1 MWDVV
6 SLVVSAVIGSA
17 IFLIPATL
25 LRPQPSPLAAMLAMV
40 FAGLLSWFGALAYA
54 EMGAMFPDTGGE
66 YVYLRES
73 WGRLSAFLLGWSF
86 FAVIQGGGLA
96 ALAVG
101 FSTLLGGVVPL
112 TPWTAKAVAVS
123 LLMGLT
129 FVNVL
134 GVRQGAWFG
143 HVMNAIKLSGLL
155 WMIVTIA
162 TRPAAAAL
170 DWSWPRNWTLLQFSA
185 ALVPALWAYEG
196 WNMAPCVAGEMVDAR
211 RTLPRA
217 LGIGLGVVM
226 AVYCVS
232 LWVTMRALPVPQ
244 ILATTA
250 AGTSAVQTVLGGGAA
265 LWVTLTILFAL
276 VGCTNSCILGAARV
290 YYAQARDGLF
300 FEPFG
305 RVHPRFRT
313 PAFSLIAHGVWSSL
327 LVFTGTYETLISY
340 CTFGAWIFYALV
352 VAGVMLLRR
361 RNPST
366 TRPYRVW
373 GYPWT
378 PMIFIAVAAAFILS
392 CFITTPG
399 SSFAGLALILSGI
412 PLYLYWRRRVT
423 PGRA

>member
-1 MWDVV
+1 MGPWDVV

-25 LRPQPSPLAAMLAMV
+25 LRPQPAPLAAMAAMA

-73 WGRLSAFLLGWSF
+73 WGPLAAFLLGWSF

-112 TPWTAKAVAVS
+112 TPWLSKAIAVG

-129 FVNVL
+129 FVNIL

-143 HVMNAIKLSGLL
+143 NAMNLVKLSGLL
-155 WMIVTIA
+155 WMIAAVA
-162 TRPAAAAL
+162 LRPSTHAL
-170 DWSWPRNWTLLQFSA
+170 DWSWPTHWTPLQFSA

-196 WNMAPCVAGEMVDAR
+196 WNMAPCVAGEMLDAR
-211 RTLPRA
+211 RSLPRA
-217 LGIGLGVVM
+217 LATGLGLII

-232 LWVTMRALPVPQ
+232 LWVTMRALPVDR

-250 AGTSAVQTVLGGGAA
+250 AGTTAVQTVLGGGAA
-265 LWVTLTILFAL
+265 VWVTLTILFAL
-276 VGCTNSCILGAARV
+276 VGCTNACILGAARV
-290 YYAQARDGLF
+290 YFAQARDGLF
-300 FEPFG
+300 FAPFG
-305 RVHPRFRT
+305 RVHPRFHT
-313 PAFSLIAHGVWSSL
+313 PAFALLAHGVWSSL

-352 VAGVMLLRR
+352 VAGVLMLRR
-361 RNPST
+361 RRPGAV
-366 TRPYRVW
+366 RPYRVW

-378 PMIFIAVAAAFILS
+378 PLLFLAVAIAFVLS
-392 CFITTPG
+392 CFVTTPG

-412 PLYLYWRRRVT
+412 PLYLYWRRRAT
-423 PGRA
+423 P

>member
-1 MWDVV
+1 MV

-25 LRPQPSPLAAMLAMV
+25 LRPQPAPLAAMAAMA

-73 WGRLSAFLLGWSF
+73 WGPLAAFLLGWSF

-112 TPWTAKAVAVS
+112 TPWLSKAIAVG

-129 FVNVL
+129 FVNIL

-143 HVMNAIKLSGLL
+143 NAMNLVKLSGLL
-155 WMIVTIA
+155 WMIAAVA
-162 TRPAAAAL
+162 VRPSTHAL
-170 DWSWPRNWTLLQFSA
+170 DWSWPTHWTPLQFSA

-196 WNMAPCVAGEMVDAR
+196 WNMAPCVAGEMLDAR
-211 RTLPRA
+211 RSLPRA
-217 LGIGLGVVM
+217 LATGLGLII

-232 LWVTMRALPVPQ
+232 LWVTMRALPVDR

-250 AGTSAVQTVLGGGAA
+250 AGTTAVQTVLGGGAA
-265 LWVTLTILFAL
+265 VWVTLTILFAL
-276 VGCTNSCILGAARV
+276 VGCTNACILGAARV
-290 YYAQARDGLF
+290 YFAQARDGLF
-300 FEPFG
+300 FAPFG
-305 RVHPRFRT
+305 RVHPRFHT
-313 PAFSLIAHGVWSSL
+313 PAFALLAHGVWSSL

-352 VAGVMLLRR
+352 VAGVLMLRR
-361 RNPST
+361 RRPGAV
-366 TRPYRVW
+366 RPYRVW

-378 PMIFIAVAAAFILS
+378 PLLFLAVAIAFVLS
-392 CFITTPG
+392 CFVTTPG

-412 PLYLYWRRRVT
+412 PLYLYWRRRAT
-423 PGRA
+423 P

>member
-1 MWDVV
+1 MV

-25 LRPQPSPLAAMLAMV
+25 LRPQPAPLAAMAAMA
-40 FAGLLSWFGALAYA
+40 FAGLLSFFGALAYA

-73 WGRLSAFLLGWSF
+73 WGPLAAFLLGWSF

-112 TPWTAKAVAVS
+112 TPWLSKAIAVG

-129 FVNVL
+129 FVNIL

-143 HVMNAIKLSGLL
+143 NAMNLVKLSGLL
-155 WMIVTIA
+155 WMIAAVA
-162 TRPAAAAL
+162 VRPSTHAL
-170 DWSWPRNWTLLQFSA
+170 DWSWPTHWTPLQFSA

-196 WNMAPCVAGEMVDAR
+196 WNMAPCVAGEMLDAR
-211 RTLPRA
+211 RSLPRA
-217 LGIGLGVVM
+217 LATGLGLII

-232 LWVTMRALPVPQ
+232 LWVTMRALPVDR

-250 AGTSAVQTVLGGGAA
+250 AGTTAVQTVLGGGAA
-265 LWVTLTILFAL
+265 VWVTLTILFAL
-276 VGCTNSCILGAARV
+276 VGCTNACILGAARV
-290 YYAQARDGLF
+290 YFAQARDGLF
-300 FEPFG
+300 FAPFG
-305 RVHPRFRT
+305 RVHPRFHT
-313 PAFSLIAHGVWSSL
+313 PAFALLAHGVWSSL

-352 VAGVMLLRR
+352 VAGVLMLRR
-361 RNPST
+361 RRPGAV
-366 TRPYRVW
+366 RPYRVW

-378 PMIFIAVAAAFILS
+378 PLLFLAVAIAFVLS
-392 CFITTPG
+392 CFVTTPG

-412 PLYLYWRRRVT
+412 PLYLYWRRRAT
-423 PGRA
+423 P

>member
-1 MWDVV
+1 MGPWDVV

-25 LRPQPSPLAAMLAMV
+25 LRPQPAPLAAMAAMA

-73 WGRLSAFLLGWSF
+73 WGPLAAFLLGWSF

-112 TPWTAKAVAVS
+112 TPWLSKAIAVG

-129 FVNVL
+129 FVNIL

-143 HVMNAIKLSGLL
+143 NAMNLVKLSGLL
-155 WMIVTIA
+155 WMIAAVA
-162 TRPAAAAL
+162 VRPSTHAL
-170 DWSWPRNWTLLQFSA
+170 DWSWPTHWTPLQFSA

-196 WNMAPCVAGEMVDAR
+196 WNMAPCVAGEMLDAR
-211 RTLPRA
+211 RSLPRA
-217 LGIGLGVVM
+217 LATGLGLII

-232 LWVTMRALPVPQ
+232 LWVTMRALPVDR

-250 AGTSAVQTVLGGGAA
+250 AGTTAVQTVLGGGAA
-265 LWVTLTILFAL
+265 VWVTLTILFAL
-276 VGCTNSCILGAARV
+276 VGCTNACILGAARV
-290 YYAQARDGLF
+290 YFAQARDGLF
-300 FEPFG
+300 FAPFG
-305 RVHPRFRT
+305 RVHPRFHT
-313 PAFSLIAHGVWSSL
+313 PAFALLAHGVWSSL

-352 VAGVMLLRR
+352 VAGVLMLRR
-361 RNPST
+361 RRPGAV
-366 TRPYRVW
+366 RPYRVW

-378 PMIFIAVAAAFILS
+378 PLLFLAVAIAFVLS
-392 CFITTPG
+392 CFVTTPG

-412 PLYLYWRRRVT
+412 PLYLYWRRRAT
-423 PGRA
+423 P

>member
-1 MWDVV
+1 M
-6 SLVVSAVIGSA
+6 VSAVIGSA

-25 LRPQPSPLAAMLAMV
+25 LRPQPAPLAAMAAMA
-40 FAGLLSWFGALAYA
+40 FAGLLSFFGALAYA

-73 WGRLSAFLLGWSF
+73 WGPLAAFLLGWSF

-112 TPWTAKAVAVS
+112 TPWLSKAIAVG

-129 FVNVL
+129 FVNIL

-143 HVMNAIKLSGLL
+143 NAMNLVKLSGLL
-155 WMIVTIA
+155 WMIAAVA
-162 TRPAAAAL
+162 LRPSTHAL
-170 DWSWPRNWTLLQFSA
+170 DWSWPAHWTPLQFSA

-196 WNMAPCVAGEMVDAR
+196 WNMAPCVAGEMLDAR
-211 RTLPRA
+211 RSLPRA
-217 LGIGLGVVM
+217 LATGLGLII

-232 LWVTMRALPVPQ
+232 LWVTMRALPVDR

-250 AGTSAVQTVLGGGAA
+250 AGTTAVQTVLGGGAA
-265 LWVTLTILFAL
+265 VWVTLTILFAL
-276 VGCTNSCILGAARV
+276 VGCTNACILGAARV
-290 YYAQARDGLF
+290 YFAQARDGLF
-300 FEPFG
+300 FAPFG
-305 RVHPRFRT
+305 RVHPRFHT
-313 PAFSLIAHGVWSSL
+313 PAFALLAHGVWSSL

-352 VAGVMLLRR
+352 VAGVLMLRR
-361 RNPST
+361 RRPGAV
-366 TRPYRVW
+366 RPYRVW

-378 PMIFIAVAAAFILS
+378 PLLFLAVAIAFVLS
-392 CFITTPG
+392 CFVTTPG

-412 PLYLYWRRRVT
+412 PLYLYWRRRPT
-423 PGRA
+423 P